1 MRRDFFFIF
10 FIAIASTTWAQ
21 PKQATITFIDGSS
34 YEGFADITQKLKIE
48 FRIDI
53 NEAPAT
59 FDGFDVKRI
68 SFNEMPY
75 EVFEYVFIDKKPE
88 LLIVLSEG
96 ELIAYAKYMESFS
109 TKKTKRQLANED
121 YINGT
126 LNSNSVASF
135 NGQNISIGGPYSFK
149 NSHYYIKKK
158 GAGSVEDLKMV
169 IRKKREEYFGDCP
182 GLMEKLKSKEFIAQD
197 IQKITDYYNDYCT
210 EL

>member
-1 MRRDFFFIF
+1 MRSNFFFIIF
-10 FIAIASTTWAQ
+10 LVLAITSWSQ

-53 NEAPAT
+53 NEAPDT

-68 SFNEMPY
+68 SFSEMPY
-75 EVFEYVFIDKKPE
+75 EVFEYVFIDHKPE

-109 TKKTKRQLANED
+109 TQKTKRQLANED

-126 LNSNSVASF
+126 NSGSYRTSF
-135 NGQNISIGGPYSFK
+135 NGQNISMGGTYSFK
-149 NSHYYIKKK
+149 KSHYYIKKR
-158 GAGSVEDLKMV
+158 GTDLVEDLKMV
-169 IRKKREEYFGDCP
+169 IRKKRGGYFGDCP
-182 GLMEKLKSKEFIAQD
+182 GLMEKLESKEYIAQD
-197 IQKITDYYNDYCT
+197 LQKIADYYNDYCT